1 MPSPNDTVCLPK
13 FGSLCSRVAKAMGL
27 SPLAFASE
35 KQRLWMRAAEDAL
48 KELADGGALTAGYN
62 FIAYDE
68 RWSTAPLNLLFSSG
82 AERYGKP
89 SGKSVAHSLALPA
102 GQFPPVSLR
111 AVGASLEGRR
121 ASSFIEDFARECGSA
136 QEARVFAVAHEFAHA
151 WQTAHGFVHIRSAA
165 EKCAADSPIAQEMIS
180 IIDSYGNSPPTPR
193 EERQPAYVC
202 RILFEESVADAIGC
216 WVLARRGASKPFKSL
231 SNLREA
237 DQGSNGL
244 NLNHYTSWLLSF
256 IDARRPTLANQKFP
270 EFMAELSSIIAARAP
285 AIFQSFEGAA
295 SPRNPKP

>member
-1 MPSPNDTVCLPK
+1 MPSTSDSVRLPR
-13 FGSLCSRVAKAMGL
+13 FGSLCSRLAKSMGL
-27 SPLAFASE
+27 PPLAFASE

-48 KELADGGALTAGYN
+48 KELGDGGALIAGYT

-102 GQFPPVSLR
+102 GQFPAVSLR

-121 ASSFIEDFARECGSA
+121 ASSFIADFAQECGSA
-136 QEARVFAVAHEFAHA
+136 QDGRVFAVAHEFAHA
-151 WQTAHGFVHIRSAA
+151 WQTAHGFIHIRSAA
-165 EKCAADSPIAQEMIS
+165 EKSAPGSLIAQEMIR
-180 IIDSYGNSPPTPR
+180 IIDAYGDGPPTPE
-193 EERQPAYVC
+193 EERQPAHVC

-216 WVLARRGASKPFKSL
+216 WVLARRGARRPFNSL

-237 DQGSNGL
+237 EQGPSGL
-244 NLNHYTSWLLSF
+244 SLNHYTSWLMKF
-256 IDARRPTLANQKFP
+256 IDARHPTLADQNFP
-270 EFMAELSSIIAARAP
+270 EFVAQLSLIIAARAP
-285 AIFQSFEGAA
+285 AIFQSFERSS
-295 SPRNPKP
+295 SPRGPKP